1 MSWYTR
7 FDWITFL
14 SWLLLSLIG
23 LVAIYS
29 ATQGPLHQ
37 GTPIEGNFHRQIL
50 HLALGLG
57 IIIGMMLLAPRFF
70 IQLSYLLYGLCLI
83 IAVLTIFFGIEV
95 GGERNWLNVLGFR
108 LQISEFMKVATILA
122 LASYLTTRRN
132 VSARD
137 YKTVATILVM
147 IGLPVF
153 TIFMHGDT
161 GTMLVYLGLVPF
173 VLFWSGLP
181 YGVSLM
187 LVAPAVVAY
196 LTIMNLYAAAAS
208 IVLLTGGIFIL
219 EKRPGLTVAGF
230 MLMLLMGVAVHFALS
245 EVLEPHQRARVE
257 SFTNPSIDPHG
268 AGWNVIQ
275 AKTAIASGGL
285 YGKGFM
291 EGTQTQL
298 RFLPEQQTDFIFCVI
313 SEEFGLWGALTVLT
327 LFMILLLRL
336 LSNARHHK
344 HPFAQF
350 CLVGAASLFM
360 VHIVVNLGMAMA
372 LLPVIGIPLPLISYG
387 GSSFLNFS
395 IMIGLCLNF
404 HFYERD
410 FSIYAS

>member
-14 SWLLLSLIG
+14 CWLLLSLIG

-29 ATQGPLHQ
+29 ATQGPLHA
-37 GTPIEGNFHRQIL
+37 GTHIAGNFGRQVI
-50 HLALGLG
+50 HVALGLAAVVTV
-57 IIIGMMLLAPRFF
+57 MLLAPRTF
-70 IQLSYLLYGLCLI
+70 IQLSYILYAACLFVAI
-83 IAVLTIFFGIEV
+83 LTIFFGIEV
-95 GGERNWLNVLGFR
+95 GGERNWLDVFGFR
-108 LQISEFMKVATILA
+108 LQISEFMKIATILA
-122 LASYLTTRRN
+122 LGSFLTSQRN
-132 VSARD
+132 ISAQD
-137 YKTVATILVM
+137 YKTVGAILLLV
-147 IGLPVF
+147 GLPVS

-161 GTMLVYLGLVPF
+161 GTMLIYIGLIPF
-173 VLFWSGLP
+173 VLFWSGLA

-187 LVAPAVVAY
+187 LISPAIIAY

-208 IVLLTGGIFIL
+208 VVLLTGGIFLL
-219 EKRPGLTVAGF
+219 EKRPGLTISGLLL
-230 MLMLLMGVAVHFALS
+230 MLMVGLGVHLALT
-245 EVLEPHQRARVE
+245 EVLQPHQRARVE

-313 SEEFGLWGALTVLT
+313 SEEFGLLGAMTVLV
-327 LFMILLLRL
+327 LFLVMLVRL
-336 LSNARHHK
+336 LSNARQHK

-350 CLVGAASLFM
+350 FIVAVVSLFTI
-360 VHIVVNLGMAMA
+360 HIMVNLGMAMA
-372 LLPVIGIPLPLISYG
+372 LLPIIGIPLPLISYG
-387 GSSFLNFS
+387 GSSFLSFS